1 MIRLFAALPVPDSI
15 AGRLEPLQTGLG
27 GARWRGREHFHVTLA
42 FFGDMKEPVA
52 EMLDDE
58 IGEIAAPQL
67 DIGIEGVGWFGR
79 KEPHAVFA
87 SVKRSPELDALA
99 RQCRRISAR
108 MGLDRDDKPFRPH
121 ITLAY
126 LDNTPLEAAMA
137 WSERWQVLR
146 AGPWTAD
153 RFHLYESIPREGKK
167 SVYDAVAEYPLGM

>member
-1 MIRLFAALPVPDSI
+1 MIRLFAALPVPESI
-15 AGRLEPLQTGLG
+15 ADRLEPLQTGLN
-27 GARWRGREHFHVTLA
+27 GASWRGREHFHVTLA
-42 FFGDMKEPVA
+42 FFGQVKEPVA
-52 EMLDDE
+52 EMLDEE

-67 DIGIEGVGWFGR
+67 DIEIEGVGWFGR

-87 SVKRSPELDALA
+87 TVKRSPDLDALA
-99 RQCRRISAR
+99 QECRRISAR
-108 MGLDRDDKPFRPH
+108 MGLNKDDRPFKPH

-126 LDNTPLEAAMA
+126 LNNTPLEAAMA

-167 SVYDAVAEYPLGM
+167 SIYDPVAEYPLGM